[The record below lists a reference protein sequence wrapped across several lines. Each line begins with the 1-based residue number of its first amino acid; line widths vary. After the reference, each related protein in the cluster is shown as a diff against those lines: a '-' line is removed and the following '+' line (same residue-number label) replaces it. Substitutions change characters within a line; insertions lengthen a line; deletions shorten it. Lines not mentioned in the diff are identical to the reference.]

1 MPFIEEQDLVYLHKQ
16 IESEIEERNKIET
29 RFRKK
34 NFELE
39 DTKRK
44 VKMFQITS
52 ILFALGLLGAIGYAM
67 KQSTKETVEELTPQE
82 IEVQANK
89 YLEEQGLAAIPQ
101 DSLDTLT
108 ETAFKYEMMNLQF
121 GETTADDNS
130 TVNSDN
136 SESTTA
142 TTTVEISDD
151 SVNSYLEKQDLVAIS
166 KDALASLKTKATA
179 YDTMDKNPSSNTAQT
194 FSGEN
199 PFKGYVYS
207 VGIGSLKKNGVKL
220 NSGEFSNFK
229 MFQGNLD
236 TYSIGNFKTYK
247 EATAFK
253 LNVRKYLKIKD
264 AYLVA
269 YKDGKHISV
278 KDALKENGK

>member
-16 IESEIEERNKIET
+16 IESEIEERNKVET

-44 VKMFQITS
+44 VKMFQVATV
-52 ILFALGLLGAIGYAM
+52 LFGLALLGSIAYTM
-67 KQSTKETVEELTPQE
+67 NQSTHKTVTELTPEE
-82 IEVQANK
+82 IEIQANK
-89 YLEEQGLAAIPQ
+89 YLEEQGFVAIPQ
-101 DSLDTLT
+101 DSLNTLT
-108 ETAFKYEMMNLQF
+108 ETAFKYEMMDLQSNDSS
-121 GETTADDNS
+121 TA
-130 TVNSDN
+130 NSDN
-136 SESTTA
+136 SKSS
-142 TTTVEISDD
+142 TTTVKISDS
-151 SVNSYLEKQDLVAIS
+151 SVNSYLEKQNLVAIS
-166 KDALASLKTKATA
+166 NDELASLKTKATA
-179 YDTMDKNPSSNTAQT
+179 YDTMKKNPSSNTAQT

-207 VGIGSLKKNGVKL
+207 VGIGSLKKNGIKL
-220 NSGEFSNFK
+220 NSGAFSNFK

-269 YKDGKHISV
+269 YKDGQSISV
-278 KDALKENGK
+278 KKALKENGK

>member
-1 MPFIEEQDLVYLHKQ
+1 MPFIEEQDLIYLHKQ
-16 IESEIEERNKIET
+16 IESEIEERNKVET

-44 VKMFQITS
+44 VKMFQIATV
-52 ILFALGLLGAIGYAM
+52 LFGLGLLGAIGYAM
-67 KQSTKETVEELTPQE
+67 NQSTKETVAELTPQE
-82 IEVQANK
+82 IEAKANL

-108 ETAFKYEMMNLQF
+108 ETAFKYEMMDLQSD
-121 GETTADDNS
+121 GSDDSTAENTDNS
-130 TVNSDN
+130 
-136 SESTTA
+136 STD
-142 TTTVEISDD
+142 VVPSKISDD
-151 SVNSYLEKQDLVAIS
+151 NINSYLEEQNLVAIS
-166 KDALASLKTKATA
+166 NDELASLKTKATA
-179 YDTMDKNPSSNTAQT
+179 YDTMDKNSSSNTTQT

-207 VGIGSLKKNGVKL
+207 VGIGSLKKNRLKL

-269 YKDGKHISV
+269 YKNGKHISV